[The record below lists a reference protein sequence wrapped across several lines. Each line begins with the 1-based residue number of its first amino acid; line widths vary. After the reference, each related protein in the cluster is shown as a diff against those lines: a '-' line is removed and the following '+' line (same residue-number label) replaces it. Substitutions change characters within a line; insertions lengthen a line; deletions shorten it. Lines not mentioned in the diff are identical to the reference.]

1 MNTPA
6 DYRSASVPAAL
17 TGREERD
24 EKDDLSVP
32 SDAPERLL
40 HELARVAALL
50 RSSTQREARSAP
62 PAVTAVVRLV
72 SGLDLPRWREIAEQ
86 CDGWFALPL
95 NQATPR
101 PETPSTASGPADA
114 PAATSHDSVTG
125 MARTPLFMERLTVE
139 AERAQH
145 THRDLTL
152 VLFELDGL
160 DALDGRAAEYAARV
174 LSSCLWEAA
183 NRQDIMGRLQGGLLA
198 LALPGAGRFQALAV
212 AERVAHEA
220 AQRLA
225 AQGLGWCGPRAGVA
239 AMDEDGGPEMR
250 TASLLE
256 HARQALEQTSSAA
269 AATVR
274 ERVRLFRTD
283 EDPAERETLVLASEK
298 QFLFF
303 GGA

>member
-6 DYRSASVPAAL
+6 DYRAAVPAAPA
-17 TGREERD
+17 GRIER
-24 EKDDLSVP
+24 ETKDDLSVP

-40 HELARVAALL
+40 QELARVAALL
-50 RSSTQREARSAP
+50 RSSTHREPLSAP

-72 SGLDLPRWREIAEQ
+72 SGLDLPRWREISGQ

-95 NQATPR
+95 DQAAARAEPPT
-101 PETPSTASGPADA
+101 TSDGSADA
-114 PAATSHDSVTG
+114 APATAHDSVTG
-125 MARTPLFMERLTVE
+125 MARTPLFMERLTME

-160 DALDGRAAEYAARV
+160 DTLDGQAAEHAARV

-183 NRQDIMGRLQGGLLA
+183 NRQDILGRLQGSLLA

-220 AQRLA
+220 AQRLT

-239 AMDEDGGPEMR
+239 SMDEDGGPEMR

-256 HARQALEQTSSAA
+256 HARLALGQTSSAA

-283 EDPAERETLVLASEK
+283 EDPAERETLVLSSEK